1 MKNLTSKIA
10 MTLTLLGATSL
21 VSNASA
27 NDYRRI
33 NREAQR
39 IERKANLLIQEAVHY
54 EAMPQHCHLVRD
66 LEDFVRLSQ
75 HITDLVR
82 VSPDLRLIKADV
94 RELARTFRHVEGLF
108 DQIERQIA
116 RGRGVKFGNTAH
128 VKRLLNNIED
138 CIHVMLEDIAVLE
151 VRARRDAFDRNA
163 YGSNRYYGG
172 RNVPNYNAGR
182 GTYYQGGTIYNSGGI
197 YNSGSYYRGGTGG
210 YCPNARNRG
219 NGIEFSIGGG
229 SSRLHFRF

>member
-10 MTLTLLGATSL
+10 VIMTLLGATSI
-21 VSNASA
+21 VSTASA

-39 IERKANLLIQEAVHY
+39 IERKATLLAQEVVHY
-54 EAMPQHCHLVRD
+54 EAMPQYCHLVDD

-82 VSPDLRLIKADV
+82 VSGDLRHIKADV
-94 RELARTFRHVEGLF
+94 DQLDRTFHHIEGLF

-116 RGRGVKFGNTAH
+116 RGRGVKYGNTAH

-138 CIHVMLEDIAVLE
+138 CIHVMQEDVAILE
-151 VRARRDAFDRNA
+151 VRAHRAHFDRPV
-163 YGSNRYYGG
+163 YGSGHNHNH
-172 RNVPNYNAGR
+172 RNVPSYNNR
-182 GTYYQGGTIYNSGGI
+182 HQTYYNGGGGF
-197 YNSGSYYRGGTGG
+197 YNSGSYYNGGS
-210 YCPNARNRG
+210 CPNTRNRG
-219 NGIEFSIGGG
+219 NGIQFSIGGG
-229 SSRLHFRF
+229 SSRIHFRF